1 LQPRRPRSPW
11 SRPSRTRA
19 DTEFDRYEKTY
30 QTAVD
35 EAISF
40 AGREHGFY
48 LEAKARRLRELTHRH
63 LGGGRPRALDVG
75 CGPGLFD
82 RHLGSSFELEG
93 VDVSPAMVERARE
106 TNPQASYRVYDGR
119 RLPYDDGRFDVSFA
133 VCVLHHVDRPDRAA
147 FLAETARVTRSGGL
161 VAVFEH
167 NPINPLTRRVVR
179 DCAFDEGVE
188 LLGRRELE
196 RLYRGAGLELLGTE
210 YLLFFPWRAD
220 ALERRLTR
228 LPLGAQYVVAGR
240 KT

>member
-1 LQPRRPRSPW
+1 MH
-11 SRPSRTRA
+11 
-19 DTEFDRYEKTY
+19 TEFDRYGESY
-30 QTAVD
+30 EAAVD

-48 LEAKARRLRELTHRH
+48 LEAKARRLLELAQRH
-63 LGGGRPRALDVG
+63 LGPGRARALDVG

-82 RHLGSSFELEG
+82 RHLGSGLVLHG

-106 TNPQASYRVYDGR
+106 ANPEASYRVYDGR
-119 RLPYDDGRFDVSFA
+119 RLPYGDGELDVVFA
-133 VCVLHHVDRPDRAA
+133 VCVLHHVDPPDRPAIAA
-147 FLAETARVTRSGGL
+147 EMARVARPGGL
-161 VAVFEH
+161 VLVFEH
-167 NPINPLTRRVVR
+167 NPLNPLTRRVVR

-220 ALERRLTR
+220 ALERALRR
-228 LPLGAQYVVAGR
+228 LPLGAQFVVAGR
-240 KT
+240 ARE